1 MVFCCFSIRSTGVD
15 ADDQIVEDILQKH
28 LACSCGSTVITVDLR
43 VNIPKNATEDKKSIL
58 RPKELSN
65 NSSQF
70 YHEDEPIHMSFKELR
85 QLIEKSKR
93 GGLWQR
99 TLKKLRALKF
109 FFKVRNFSKCVE
121 TVGPRHNRK

>member
-1 MVFCCFSIRSTGVD
+1 MVFCCFSLRSTGVD

-28 LACSCGSTVITVDLR
+28 LACSCGSTEITVDLR
-43 VNIPKNATEDKKSIL
+43 VNIPKNAIEDKKLIL

-70 YHEDEPIHMSFKELR
+70 YQEDEPIHITFGELR

-93 GGLWQR
+93 AGLWQR
-99 TLKKLRALKF
+99 TLKKLRTLKKI
-109 FFKVRNFSKCVE
+109 FKVRNFSKCVV
-121 TVGPRHNRK
+121 TVGPRHYCK